1 VNTLTGSVL
10 ITGGAGF
17 LGRGIAKRLLEEDLE
32 SIRILDHS
40 EYLLWEMDTQFN
52 NRIFR
57 YFLGDVRDRDRLN
70 RATDGVDCVIHCAAI
85 KHVPIAEYNPIE
97 AVNTNINGSINVIE
111 ASIEKR
117 VKKVLAISSDKS
129 VHPIN
134 IYGATKLCMEK
145 LVIHSNVYG
154 LTKFSCVRMGN
165 IEGSSG
171 SVIELWRKQRMNG
184 EPVTVTEKDMS
195 RYWIDLD
202 KASDFVVNSLK
213 RMEGGEI
220 FIPLMPKQTLEELT
234 KMDDVKIIG
243 KRKGEKK
250 HEELIAE
257 GEEVERLEDCMV
269 IR

>member
-1 VNTLTGSVL
+1 MNFL

-17 LGRGIAKRLLEEDLE
+17 LGRGIAKRLLEENID

-40 EYLLWEMDTQFN
+40 EYSLWDMDKHFN
-52 NRIFR
+52 NKIFR
-57 YFLGDVRDRDRLN
+57 YFLGDVRDKTRLE
-70 RATDGVDCVIHCAAI
+70 RAMDGVDCVIHCAAI

-111 ASIEKR
+111 ASLEKG
-117 VKKVLAISSDKS
+117 VDKVLAISSDKA

-145 LVIHSNVYG
+145 LVINSNAYAKT
-154 LTKFSCVRMGN
+154 LFSCVRMGN

-171 SVIELWRKQRMNG
+171 SVLQLWAKQRLND
-184 EPVTVTEKDMS
+184 EPITVTEKDMT

-202 KASDFVVNSLK
+202 KASDFVVQSLQ
-213 RMEGGEI
+213 RMKGGEI
-220 FIPLMPKQTLEELT
+220 FIPLMPQSTIEELT
-234 KMDDVKIIG
+234 KNDDIKIIG

-250 HEELIAE
+250 HEELVAE
-257 GEEVERLEDCMV
+257 GETVERLGDYLV

>member
-1 VNTLTGSVL
+1 MSVL

-17 LGRGIAKRLLEEDLE
+17 LGRGVTKRLLEENPD

-40 EYLLWEMDTQFN
+40 EYLLWEMEQQFN
-52 NRIFR
+52 NRILR
-57 YFLGDVRDRDRLN
+57 YFLGDVRDRDRMD
-70 RATDGVDCVIHCAAI
+70 RAIDGVDCVIHCAAI

-117 VKKVLAISSDKS
+117 INKVLAISSDKS

-145 LVIHSNVYG
+145 LIIQSNVYG
-154 LTKFSCVRMGN
+154 HTKFSCVRMGN

-171 SVIELWRKQRMNG
+171 SVVQLWAKQRLNG
-184 EPVTVTEKDMS
+184 EPITVTEKDMS
-195 RYWIDLD
+195 RYWIDID
-202 KASDFVVNSLK
+202 KASGFVVESLK

-220 FIPLMPKQTLEELT
+220 FIPLMPSKTMEELT
-234 KMDDVKIIG
+234 KDFKDVKIIG

-250 HEELIAE
+250 HEELVSE
-257 GEEVERLEDCMV
+257 GEEAERFEDYMV
-269 IR
+269 IRSDNL